1 MTLRL
6 SEPAGKTAEVTT
18 TRHWTTETSETSSVS
33 LRHQAVWTWVTGKP
47 SLPSSL
53 KFKFLILQRTCV
65 SLGWG
70 REEWAIE
77 NLLLTDN
84 FFFLLNHHFESCWA
98 VNLYCILD
106 FWVTS
111 GHFFK
116 LVYSVRQ
123 SCIVVVCGYAVYSS
137 CHELFDSCQIF
148 LKWSISSPLC
158 KGTIFLFSQLNIA
171 TGLNPWSRKQLS
183 MHLLYSKRNNF

>member
-1 MTLRL
+1 MNLRFFGVGERRVGYWK
-6 SEPAGKTAEVTT
+6 SAA
-18 TRHWTTETSETSSVS
+18 HW
-33 LRHQAVWTWVTGKP
+33 Q
-47 SLPSSL
+47 
-53 KFKFLILQRTCV
+53 
-65 SLGWG
+65 
-70 REEWAIE
+70 
-77 NLLLTDN
+77 
-84 FFFLLNHHFESCWA
+84 FFFSFKPPLWKLLSRESL
-98 VNLYCILD
+98 LYSW

-148 LKWSISSPLC
+148 LRWSISSPLC

-183 MHLLYSKRNNF
+183 MHLLYSKKNLFLKQGKLFLCKLPTISL